1 MATLKA
7 DRLYDCPRCKAR
19 GISPFRFNAHLKSKA
34 CHEYAKMTA
43 AEESLRAVGGYVGY
57 VQDASM
63 RLKPTFGKRSVKVL
77 AVAVDDLGH
86 ATIVDKNGQVRQYLH
101 GEWEFSDNSA
111 KYLRA

>member
-7 DRLYDCPRCKAR
+7 DRLYDCPRCKAK
-19 GISPFRFNAHLKSKA
+19 GISPFRFSAHMASKA
-34 CHEYAKMTA
+34 CREYAKMTA
-43 AEESLRAVGGYVGY
+43 AEEALRAVGGYVGY
-57 VQDASM
+57 VTDASM
-63 RLKPTFGKRSVKVL
+63 VLSTFGKRRVKVL